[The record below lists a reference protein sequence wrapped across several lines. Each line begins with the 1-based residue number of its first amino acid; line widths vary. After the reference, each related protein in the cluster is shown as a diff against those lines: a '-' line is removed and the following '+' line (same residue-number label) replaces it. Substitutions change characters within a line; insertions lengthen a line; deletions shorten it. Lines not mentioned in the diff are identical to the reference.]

1 MCCEDRRGVLLL
13 VVLSMLT
20 LFLLLGAAYIAV
32 ARRARMTSQAFANN
46 ITATAAAGLA
56 ERSIVDN
63 AFLTIVRGTKS
74 NLPDGSLQEDLEE
87 GDDLLGDKYGHN
99 LSVRG
104 QAVGV
109 STVGSSQAF
118 LKLTTLNLSPA
129 PQTSAELNGRVLT
142 FLMPGLNV
150 STRILQATEAD
161 SKTEIIIAAGPTV
174 SGHSLS
180 SGIISSGIDDS
191 TGRVNIIINGR
202 EFADAGTNEPYDGF
216 DDENP
221 LLTRIIPAESVTGSD
236 LNDDGDSD
244 DPLVVTAAA
253 IYGDDALE
261 VDSDA
266 DGVSDSRFIDIG
278 LAPFPGSDG
287 KLIYPKAAMLVTD
300 LDGRLNLNVHG
311 SAVDGD
317 LLTGGAEM
325 YPDVGSAKQYH
336 LPRGSGVGPADVS
349 LARSLLMGASP
360 SDPVEQT
367 LVDDGLTVFSG
378 KEQPVQTVHVFNQKK
393 KFDSLSAREVPRV
406 HGVQGRYGETVKVP
420 SAGDPT
426 YLSAAPRPG
435 VRGIND
441 NGNGAQAPDQW
452 RAGLKSNGT
461 TYEADDYFSNPGRF
475 GSPFDYKSRLRIWAD
490 PATGQPVFYKP
501 YWDGTVTNTSY
512 DNELIDDPYEVNLG
526 ASASRLGVAND
537 LNNTTDNLFSANDL
551 EGVLRYFDS
560 DSLRLNRRLATLL
573 GTQAGSSRLT
583 VTTDSWD
590 TPAVVGTAWS
600 DVVAPYLATIST
612 ATSSTRPNARDRIQD
627 LFAPELSMG
636 LKIDINRPFHDHP
649 EDQNQDGILNAG
661 EDLDGNGWLDG
672 EPNDSIGVERR
683 QLFAQ
688 QLYCLMVMIA
698 EKNGSTLTDSLREQI
713 AQYAINIVDFR
724 DADSVMTPFNYDKT
738 FGNGSTSWSA
748 AERVWGCERPELII
762 TETFA
767 QHDRK
772 TTYDTQS
779 NSFEQSDRPEGIF
792 YVELNSPW
800 NAQAFEYDRVNATAV
815 AKSIDESP
823 PPSNDFLDT
832 PFHGHLNGQDDA
844 GSLRAE
850 PLPHELIDPGTRGDL
865 LSAAI
870 DLEKVNANNDP
881 VWRLASVKKADAFG
895 AEPLLNTTHTGSNW
909 ILDPARSGGPTPE
922 RYFYFTQPVSNTADL
937 PCHGIAS
944 ETAIFWQPFPGGFDP
959 APETYGV
966 TGTPR
971 EAFASPSIAAD
982 QDFRGFKGIDGQFGT
997 LTEPLGLVDGSGK
1010 SQSSDDPYEELT
1022 KTHHSGSGS
1031 YTAGQ
1036 DPITNTTDPNYGSW
1050 ANPPS
1055 VAIDD
1060 DNDSDLLINGT
1071 HANYA
1076 VVYLQR
1082 LANPIDDWD
1091 ATDNPYL
1098 TIDCMPVDLNVV
1110 NTNAGNLDD
1119 PAGGPTQLDYR
1130 TEDINGNGV
1139 LDNGEDTISNG
1150 TIDLLLVQRGG
1161 STAAT
1166 DFDLWNRS
1174 PSDRS
1179 SSIDLND
1186 EDTFRTDPT
1195 NPRTIATAPALAP
1208 SPGFTDTLGSAPS
1221 AGSGPYPWMAFLNR
1235 PFSSAAELALVPV
1248 ASPFHL
1254 TQRHSVGT
1262 NANEVFYHLLP
1273 IFETT
1278 NQGPWDAVT
1287 GQLNTDDVSLIDFV
1301 HVPSPYAGIRHSV
1314 PLTTVNKTAL
1324 ENQLGLDVLP
1334 LEQLST
1340 FREPGRINV
1349 NTLTDSRTWRAL
1361 FGNVKAVG
1369 DPDVPT
1375 PSQHDA
1381 IPGFTS
1387 ELFGTAANVVKDHD
1401 NFFVKLP
1408 ARGQSAR
1415 GTGAVGFHDSFG
1427 QTHRD
1432 TDMNA
1437 WFRYQTR
1444 RQLENL
1450 VTVRS
1455 NVYAIWVTVGYFDA
1469 NGNELSPIK
1478 RNRGFYVF
1486 DRSIPVAYERGKDH
1500 NVRDAIL
1507 LRRIIQ

>member
-1 MCCEDRRGVLLL
+1 
-13 VVLSMLT
+13 
-20 LFLLLGAAYIAV
+20 
-32 ARRARMTSQAFANN
+32 
-46 ITATAAAGLA
+46 
-56 ERSIVDN
+56 
-63 AFLTIVRGTKS
+63 
-74 NLPDGSLQEDLEE
+74 
-87 GDDLLGDKYGHN
+87 
-99 LSVRG
+99 
-104 QAVGV
+104 
-109 STVGSSQAF
+109 
-118 LKLTTLNLSPA
+118 
-129 PQTSAELNGRVLT
+129 
-142 FLMPGLNV
+142 MPGLNV

-161 SKTEIIIAAGPTV
+161 LKTEIIIAAGPTV

-244 DPLVVTAAA
+244 DLLVVTAAA
-253 IYGDDALE
+253 IYGDEALE

-278 LAPFPGSDG
+278 LTPFASSDG
-287 KLIYPKAAMLVTD
+287 KLIYPKAAILVTD

-317 LLTGGAEM
+317 LLNGGAEM
-325 YPDVGSAKQYH
+325 YPEVGSAKQYH

-378 KEQPVQTVHVFNQKK
+378 KEQPVQTVHDFNQKK
-393 KFDSLSAREVPRV
+393 KSDSLSSREVPRV
-406 HGVQGRYGETVKVP
+406 HGVQGRYGETVKD
-420 SAGDPT
+420 SNAGNTT

-461 TYEADDYFSNPGRF
+461 TYKADDYFSNPGRF

-501 YWDGTVTNTSY
+501 YWDGTVHNTSY

-526 ASASRLGVAND
+526 TNASRLGVAND
-537 LNNTTDNLFSANDL
+537 LNNTTDNLFSVNDL

-560 DSLRLNRRLATLL
+560 DSMRLNRRLTTLL
-573 GTQAGSSRLT
+573 GTQAASSRLT

-590 TPAVVGTAWS
+590 TPAVVGKAWS

-627 LFAPELSMG
+627 LFAPELLMG

-649 EDQNQDGILNAG
+649 EDQNRNGILDTS

-698 EKNGSTLTDSLREQI
+698 EKNGPTLTDSLREQI

-748 AERVWGCERPELII
+748 TERVWGCERPELII

-767 QHDRK
+767 MHDRK
-772 TTYDTQS
+772 TTYDTDS
-779 NSFEQSDRPEGIF
+779 ANFEQSDRPEGVF

-800 NAQAFEYDRVNATAV
+800 SSQAYDY
-815 AKSIDESP
+815 KG
-823 PPSNDFLDT
+823 NDKADNKLDQT
-832 PFHGHLNGQDDA
+832 ETEELRGQ
-844 GSLRAE
+844 
-850 PLPHELIDPGTRGDL
+850 PLPVELIDLNGEDTNGNGVLDNGEDTNGNEVLELGRPDFISTT
-865 LSAAI
+865 I
-870 DLEKVNANNDP
+870 DLEKVNGNNDP
-881 VWRLASVKKADAFG
+881 VWRLAAVKKADAFG

-922 RYFYFTQPVSNTADL
+922 RYFYFTQPVANTADL
-937 PCHGIAS
+937 PCHGITS
-944 ETAIFWQPFPGGFDP
+944 ETAIFWQPSPGGFDP
-959 APETYGV
+959 DPETYGV

-982 QDFRGFKGIDGQFGT
+982 QDFRGFKGINGQFGT

-1010 SQSSDDPYEELT
+1010 SQSSDDPYKQLME
-1022 KTHHSGSGS
+1022 THYSGSGS
-1031 YTAGQ
+1031 YTPGQ
-1036 DPITNTTDPNYGSW
+1036 DPITTTTDPNYGSW
-1050 ANPPS
+1050 VNPPS

-1060 DNDSDLLINGT
+1060 DNDTDLLINGT

-1076 VVYLQR
+1076 VIYLQR

-1119 PAGGPTQLDYR
+1119 PAGGDPQQLAYR
-1130 TEDINGNGV
+1130 AD
-1139 LDNGEDTISNG
+1139 S
-1150 TIDLLLVQRGG
+1150 VQRGG
-1161 STAAT
+1161 FAAAT

-1186 EDTFRTDPT
+1186 EDTFRTEDEDPRNIT
-1195 NPRTIATAPALAP
+1195 PAPTPVTVPGPTHTLSAAP
-1208 SPGFTDTLGSAPS
+1208 Q
-1221 AGSGPYPWMAFLNR
+1221 AGAGPYPWMAFLNR

-1262 NANEVFYHLLP
+1262 GGNQVFYHLLP
-1273 IFETT
+1273 IFEAT
-1278 NQGPWDAVT
+1278 NQAPWDAVT

-1314 PLTTVNKTAL
+1314 PLTAVNKTAL

-1361 FGNVKAVG
+1361 FGNVKVVG

-1381 IPGFTS
+1381 IPSFTS
-1387 ELFGTAANVVKDHD
+1387 DLFGIAANVVKDRD
-1401 NFFVKLP
+1401 DFFVKLP
-1408 ARGQSAR
+1408 ARGQTAR

-1469 NGNELSPIK
+1469 NDNEISPIT